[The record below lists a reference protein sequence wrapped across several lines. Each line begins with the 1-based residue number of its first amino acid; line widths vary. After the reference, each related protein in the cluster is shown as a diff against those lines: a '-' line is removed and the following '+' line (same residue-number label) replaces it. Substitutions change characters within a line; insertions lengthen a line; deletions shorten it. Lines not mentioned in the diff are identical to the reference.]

1 MASTYQL
8 AKVQCRFCGDL
19 VARQDAHHYE
29 GRKVISTRNA
39 NKQVSPDTY
48 GCDDCHAASEYK
60 QFLARVQYSFEVHQ
74 DLKAPETFDD
84 IFASHIAVERRNW
97 APVLAKKGNKR

>member
-1 MASTYQL
+1 MH
-8 AKVQCRFCGDL
+8 F
-19 VARQDAHHYE
+19 YE

-48 GCDDCHAASEYK
+48 GCEDCHAAGEYK

-74 DLKAPETFDD
+74 DAGLPESYEAV
-84 IFASHIAVERRNW
+84 FAACLAVEIRNW
-97 APVLAKKGNKR
+97 APVKKGNKR